1 MKLALTA
8 PLRAG
13 KSEAAGYLSLHYD
26 FHPFAFGDE
35 LKAAFHR
42 AFPSVPEKPKPR
54 AYYQKFG
61 QWAREA
67 FGEDV
72 WVNATMT
79 KVDTYMAR
87 HTCDCGSGLAPML
100 KNRVLIEDCRQPN
113 EHTRLCNEG
122 FTIVRITAP
131 EALRIER
138 ARKAGDDF
146 DLAAL
151 KHPTELALLDFEVDY
166 EITNDGT
173 IDELYEKL
181 DALMV
186 GLGVSV

>member
-13 KSEAAGYLSLHYD
+13 KSEAAGYLALHYD

-35 LKAAFHR
+35 LKTAFHR
-42 AFPSVPEKPKPR
+42 AFPAVPEKPKPR

-72 WVNATMT
+72 WVNAAMT
-79 KVDTYMAR
+79 KVDAYLAR
-87 HTCDCGSGLAPML
+87 YTCDCGGDLAPML

-113 EHTRLCNEG
+113 EYARLRAEG
-122 FTIVRITAP
+122 FKIIRITAP
-131 EALRIER
+131 EELRIER

-151 KHPTELALLDFEVDY
+151 KHPTELALQDFEVDY
-166 EITNDGT
+166 EITNDGA
-173 IDELYEKL
+173 IDELYAKL
-181 DALMV
+181 DALMEEV
-186 GLGVSV
+186 LS